1 MIKYL
6 LVLAVLS
13 AGGFASPVKRP
24 RAQSCQACHPVDP
37 DKINVHLIPHSHDD
51 VGWLKTV
58 DQYYYGSHSDI
69 QRAGVQYIISST
81 VEALKA
87 DPDRRFVQVETAFFW
102 KWWQH
107 QPDNLKQDFI
117 NLVNNGQ
124 LEIINAAWSM
134 NDEAATNYQ
143 STIDQFTYG
152 LRTINDTVG
161 TCGTPRIGWQIDP
174 FGHSREQASIFAQL
188 GYDGVFFARIDHDD
202 RDQRIADKTM
212 EVIWQGSANLD
223 NANIFTNV
231 FPEFYYPPSGY
242 CFDIECGDEVLNDDE
257 ASPDYNIPRKVGD
270 FLSKVQELASY
281 YQTNNLLI
289 PMGGDFQYQSAEK
302 NFVNMDK
309 LISGFQGNDQINLI
323 YSTPSCYIQAVNDE
337 AASKNIEFTVKT
349 DDFFPYA
356 SESHC
361 YWTGYFT
368 SRPNAKRFERTTN
381 NILQAGKQ
389 LAAFSK
395 VKGNDQEDSLT
406 LLKQSVGI
414 LQHHDAITGTA
425 KAAVAND
432 YARLLAKSIKR
443 AEPSLGNIVTD
454 LLKKDSSS
462 DINLNLQTCL
472 LANVSIC
479 EPATSDRFVVTVYN
493 PLERPVTDYVRIPV
507 PDGSY
512 TITGPDGEVESDLLD
527 GISSFDYVDDDTG
540 SPNPKELVFAA
551 ADLPG
556 FGLRLYYVEKTSSK
570 SKPIKSTPKLKFG
583 TDEIGFEIDDGTGL
597 LKSVTMN
604 GQTVDIT
611 QQFFSYNGYNGENDG
626 ADNQASGAY
635 IFRPL
640 ENSSNAVGDTVSV
653 TSTSGNLV
661 DEVRQQVNDWITQI
675 IRVYKGGNNNYIEFD
690 WLVGPIPVD
699 TDNGIGTEIVSR
711 FTVGDF
717 DNGES
722 FYTDSNGR
730 ELIKRQLNK
739 RYDYEYDSSLEPIAS
754 NYYPVTSKIV
764 IKDET
769 KNLEVA
775 LLNDRAQGGASL
787 QNGQVEL
794 MVHRRLLKDDAKGVG
809 EALDDQEFG
818 QGVVARGQI
827 YLVVGSTDSNGGDGK
842 STAAQERE
850 LALKKLLTPLVL
862 VGDASSDDLSLDNI
876 QSTLNLNFDGLAKT
890 LPDNVHILTLE
901 PWQEDSYVLRLEH
914 ILENNEDDS
923 LSQAV
928 SVDLSGLFSLFEVTE
943 IRETTLG
950 ANQWL
955 DEFEAK
961 EKYVW
966 NVKGGGS
973 VVNNK
978 ASAAPRADEITLNPM
993 QIRTFVV
1000 KVAAN

>member
-1 MIKYL
+1 
-6 LVLAVLS
+6 
-13 AGGFASPVKRP
+13 
-24 RAQSCQACHPVDP
+24 
-37 DKINVHLIPHSHDD
+37 
-51 VGWLKTV
+51 
-58 DQYYYGSHSDI
+58 
-69 QRAGVQYIISST
+69 
-81 VEALKA
+81 
-87 DPDRRFVQVETAFFW
+87 
-102 KWWQH
+102 
-107 QPDNLKQDFI
+107 
-117 NLVNNGQ
+117 
-124 LEIINAAWSM
+124 
-134 NDEAATNYQ
+134 
-143 STIDQFTYG
+143 
-152 LRTINDTVG
+152 
-161 TCGTPRIGWQIDP
+161 
-174 FGHSREQASIFAQL
+174 
-188 GYDGVFFARIDHDD
+188 
-202 RDQRIADKTM
+202 
-212 EVIWQGSANLD
+212 
-223 NANIFTNV
+223 
-231 FPEFYYPPSGY
+231 
-242 CFDIECGDEVLNDDE
+242 
-257 ASPDYNIPRKVGD
+257 
-270 FLSKVQELASY
+270 
-281 YQTNNLLI
+281 
-289 PMGGDFQYQSAEK
+289 
-302 NFVNMDK
+302 
-309 LISGFQGNDQINLI
+309 
-323 YSTPSCYIQAVNDE
+323 
-337 AASKNIEFTVKT
+337 
-349 DDFFPYA
+349 
-356 SESHC
+356 
-361 YWTGYFT
+361 
-368 SRPNAKRFERTTN
+368 
-381 NILQAGKQ
+381 
-389 LAAFSK
+389 
-395 VKGNDQEDSLT
+395 
-406 LLKQSVGI
+406 
-414 LQHHDAITGTA
+414 
-425 KAAVAND
+425 
-432 YARLLAKSIKR
+432 
-443 AEPSLGNIVTD
+443 
-454 LLKKDSSS
+454 
-462 DINLNLQTCL
+462 
-472 LANVSIC
+472 
-479 EPATSDRFVVTVYN
+479 
-493 PLERPVTDYVRIPV
+493 
-507 PDGSY
+507 
-512 TITGPDGEVESDLLD
+512 
-527 GISSFDYVDDDTG
+527 
-540 SPNPKELVFAA
+540 
-551 ADLPG
+551 
-556 FGLRLYYVEKTSSK
+556 
-570 SKPIKSTPKLKFG
+570 
-583 TDEIGFEIDDGTGL
+583 
-597 LKSVTMN
+597 MN

-827 YLVVGSTDSNGGDGK
+827 YLVVGSTDSDGGDGK

-901 PWQEDSYVLRLEH
+901 PWQEDSYILRLEH

-978 ASAAPRADEITLNPM
+978 PSAAPRADEISLNPM